1 MASFDWTTTG
11 LDAEYARA
19 VRAGRRATRT
29 KPRAVA
35 ARYDRATGRL
45 VIELAS
51 GATFAVPASLLE
63 GLADAAPEAL
73 EQVEVT
79 PGGDGLHFP
88 VLDADFGVPGLLAG
102 VFGSKAWMRGPG
114 RRAAG

>member
-1 MASFDWTTTG
+1 MASLDWTEAE
-11 LDAEYARA
+11 LDAEYDRA
-19 VRAGRRATRT
+19 VRAGRRAMRT

-45 VIELAS
+45 VVELAS
-51 GATFAVPASLLE
+51 GATFAVPISLLE

-79 PGGDGLHFP
+79 PGGEGLHFP
-88 VLDADFGVPGLLAG
+88 VIDADFGVPGLLAG

-114 RRAAG
+114 HRAAG